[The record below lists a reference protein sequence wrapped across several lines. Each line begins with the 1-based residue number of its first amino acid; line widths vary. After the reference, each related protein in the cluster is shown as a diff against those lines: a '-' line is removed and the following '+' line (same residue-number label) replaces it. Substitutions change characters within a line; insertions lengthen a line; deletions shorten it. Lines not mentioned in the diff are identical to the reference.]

1 MDNRRAAPRYA
12 VQIEGKL
19 MAPDMSF
26 CVDVVINDLSEGGA
40 LICALAPADL
50 VPDRAYLWEAQTRT
64 LFECYVRWRKNH
76 RMLGLQFTDASSR
89 ERRRKLID
97 AATPAPSG
105 RQTRPRGRPAKPMLH
120 RADNAA

>member
-1 MDNRRAAPRYA
+1 MDNRRALPRYS

-26 CVDVVINDLSEGGA
+26 CVDVMINDLSEGGA
-40 LICALAPADL
+40 LISALAPADL

-64 LFECYVRWRKNH
+64 LFECTVRWRKNH
-76 RMLGLQFTDASSR
+76 RLLGLQFTEASTR

-97 AATPAPSG
+97 AATPSG
-105 RQTRPRGRPAKPMLH
+105 RKPQLRGRAPRPLMH